1 MDQFHEFCLT
11 SLLSFC
17 ILHIYEVILVLF
29 EEARNYMTTEQEETS
44 AILEAATGLAEKLG
58 LTKAEDDFRLVEDQT
73 VLVASKFG
81 MEFGKVR
88 VYDSVTGRFH
98 VTEYRLN
105 GEDFMKDIFTILER
119 KLEPFRR
126 QTFYP
131 DDAVIY
137 TGK

>member
-1 MDQFHEFCLT
+1 MAE
-11 SLLSFC
+11 
-17 ILHIYEVILVLF
+17 
-29 EEARNYMTTEQEETS
+29 TEQEETT
-44 AILEAATGLAEKLG
+44 AILEAAAELAEKLG
-58 LTKAEDDFRLVEDQT
+58 LTRAEDNFTLAEDQT

-105 GEDFMKDIFTILER
+105 GEDFVKDIKTILER
-119 KLEPFRR
+119 GKLEPFRR

-131 DDAVIY
+131 EDAVIY